1 MKFSSAEALFDIPYQ
16 EPNWKNKM
24 KTTNRIL
31 LSTCI
36 IMTALSAT
44 GPLQAQNAS
53 GIGVDVSFTP
63 WIASWEQKS
72 TAASR
77 FGSNAINVNYEID
90 DAIAYDLELAIRAG
104 SFLVSLQSIQ
114 QSDEVANRD
123 NELSYTQVGLLA
135 ADAIAGVDIDF
146 QHTSGEFQGFIDGA
160 ANNGNTGTGSFET
173 DLTVQDLSVLFY
185 KGLGVGI
192 RRVDYELPQDLYL
205 VNTASPNSAI
215 VAGFQEIRYSGT
227 FLQLVAMSEN
237 RINDDKTVKSGL
249 SYLARYGFGTLD
261 PGGQFLSDTNT
272 LLRNNSQIGA
282 SESIMNEGD
291 STFLEV
297 DLAYFQRFAISS
309 ADIKGSVGYRH
320 TQWDAEFG
328 SSAANFQL
336 VTDFETTFSGPYVSI
351 TGEW

>member
-1 MKFSSAEALFDIPYQ
+1 
-16 EPNWKNKM
+16 M
-24 KTTNRIL
+24 KTTHQFL
-31 LSTCI
+31 LSSSI
-36 IMTALSAT
+36 IMAALSAT
-44 GPLQAQNAS
+44 SPLLAQNGS
-53 GIGVDVSFTP
+53 GVGVDLSFTP
-63 WIASWEQKS
+63 WFSSWEQKS
-72 TAASR
+72 TAAGR

-123 NELSYTQVGLLA
+123 NELSYTQFGLLA

-185 KGLGVGI
+185 KGFGVGI

-205 VNTASPNSAI
+205 VNTASPNTAI
-215 VAGFQEIRYSGT
+215 TAGFQEISYSGT

-237 RINDDKTVKSGL
+237 RLIDDKTVKSGL
-249 SYLARYGFGTLD
+249 SYLARYGIGTLD

-272 LLRNNSQIGA
+272 LLRNNNQIGA
-282 SESIMNEGD
+282 NESIMDEGD
-291 STFLEV
+291 STFLEI
-297 DLAYFQRFAISS
+297 DLAYFQRFDWSGAN
-309 ADIKGSVGYRH
+309 IKGSVGYRH
-320 TQWDAEFG
+320 TQWDADFG
-328 SSAANFQL
+328 TSAASFQL
-336 VTDFETTFSGPYVSI
+336 VTDFETTFSGPYASI
-351 TGEW
+351 TGEF